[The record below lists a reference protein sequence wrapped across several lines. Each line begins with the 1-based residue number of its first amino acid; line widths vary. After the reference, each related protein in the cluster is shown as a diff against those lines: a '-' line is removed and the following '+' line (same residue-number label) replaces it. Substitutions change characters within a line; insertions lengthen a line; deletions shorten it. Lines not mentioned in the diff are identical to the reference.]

1 MEVEGEFFDNVIPL
15 VTACQTYRRVVEL
28 FQIFVVREE
37 ELTILLLQ
45 LLQQIP
51 KPGPHPPLAG
61 SAPVTGKFTG
71 APAPMRISHFYQARL
86 ADLVHRQD

>member
-1 MEVEGEFFDNVIPL
+1 MEVEGKFFDNVIPL

-28 FQIFVVREE
+28 FQIFMVRQE

-71 APAPMRISHFYQARL
+71 ASMWISHFY
-86 ADLVHRQD
+86 